1 MTGVF
6 IVFEGAVSAGKKT
19 HVKLLEERLKS
30 MGKEVVTISF
40 PSYETEI
47 GKIIRGWITRSL
59 PLSPET
65 ASMLYAAD
73 RMQYQDRIK
82 EWLKKDWVIIT
93 DRYCYS
99 NIVYQSALGLSK
111 QWLID
116 LERPIVKPDIVF
128 LMDVPSEDITRGM
141 RQESLQKFLNIEEQ
155 KPQES
160 LKDRVRNGFLELANN
175 PPYGEKWYVID
186 TTRPVEEVQVEI
198 LDIVQKRMS

>member
-1 MTGVF
+1 MAGIFVA
-6 IVFEGAVSAGKKT
+6 FEGAVSAGKKT
-19 HVKLLEERLKS
+19 HVKLLEDRLKE

-40 PSYETEI
+40 PSYDTEI
-47 GKIIRGWITRSL
+47 GKIIKGWITRSL

-73 RMQYQDRIK
+73 RMQHQERIK
-82 EWLKKDWVIIT
+82 EWLKKGWIVIT

-116 LERPIVKPDIVF
+116 LERPIIKPDIIF
-128 LMDVPSEDITRGM
+128 LMDVPSEDSTRGI
-141 RQESLQKFLNIEEQ
+141 RQESLQKFLNIETE
-155 KPQES
+155 KPEKS
-160 LKDRVRNGFLELANN
+160 LKDRVRNGFLNLAEN
-175 PPYGEKWYVID
+175 PPYEEKWYVID

-198 LDIVQKRMS
+198 WDIVQKQMS